1 MPAGLNFDLIFI
13 NVTPVLHVLPTL
25 PCTPNLDTGIL
36 LTETLPSVFD
46 TDMDPEAPLCTTPA
60 LTDSNKSLHPDM
72 EINPDLVEEES
83 KGTALSK
90 EGGDVTTIANG
101 DSFDIFSDS
110 LPPDLPAVSTSNQME
125 DSNDPSAD
133 LLSDLSLSP
142 LSSPTSP
149 NHHHKPPSS
158 SPNNL
163 DLFLGDLEPSAGLF
177 DEPVVDSAT
186 KSKGAAAADVDVDL
200 PFPELGCGT
209 PVAKTFPK
217 ADKKSHEPFTPSGLE
232 FLSFGEGILCFY
244 LIENL

>member
-1 MPAGLNFDLIFI
+1 
-13 NVTPVLHVLPTL
+13 
-25 PCTPNLDTGIL
+25 
-36 LTETLPSVFD
+36 
-46 TDMDPEAPLCTTPA
+46 MDPEAPLCTSPA

-83 KGTALSK
+83 KGTPLSK
-90 EGGDVTTIANG
+90 EGGDVTILTNG

-110 LPPDLPAVSTSNQME
+110 LPPDLPAASTSNQME
-125 DSNDPSAD
+125 DSNDPSAN

-149 NHHHKPPSS
+149 NHHHKPSS

-177 DEPVVDSAT
+177 DEPVVDSTTA
-186 KSKGAAAADVDVDL
+186 KGAAADVDVDL

-209 PVAKTFPK
+209 PVVKTFPK
-217 ADKKSHEPFTPSGLE
+217 ADTKLHKPFSPSGLE

-244 LIENL
+244 LIKNLYCTH